1 MHRIGRMMTLGG
13 HEQDGGDEEINVMP
27 LIDMIFILLIFFLV
41 TASFVRESGVEVN
54 RPEAVTAEKKEA
66 VGMVVGLT
74 REGKIHIDNQQVD
87 LRRVRGLVEIFLVE
101 NSDGGVIID
110 ADTEVSAGK
119 LVAVLDQC
127 RLAGAE
133 NIAVS
138 ATKPGNRHE

>member
-1 MHRIGRMMTLGG
+1 MQRIGQMMISGARD
-13 HEQDGGDEEINVMP
+13 EDGGDEEINMMP

-74 REGKIHIDNQQVD
+74 RDGDIFIDGREVD

-101 NSDGGVIID
+101 NADGGVIID
-110 ADTEVSAGK
+110 ADSDVSAGRM
-119 LVAVLDQC
+119 VAVLDQC
-127 RLAGAE
+127 RLAGAR

-138 ATKPGNRHE
+138 ATKPGT

>member
-1 MHRIGRMMTLGG
+1 MRRLGG
-13 HEQDGGDEEINVMP
+13 SAAAGIQEEDGGDVEINMMP

-54 RPEAVTAEKKEA
+54 RPEAATAEKKEA
-66 VGMVVGLT
+66 VGMVVGIT
-74 REGKIHIDNQQVD
+74 RESHIFIDGRQVD

-101 NSDGGVIID
+101 NAKGGVIID
-110 ADTEVSAGK
+110 ADESCPTGR

-133 NIAVS
+133 NIAV
-138 ATKPGNRHE
+138 AAGRKE

>member
-1 MHRIGRMMTLGG
+1 MLRLGG
-13 HEQDGGDEEINVMP
+13 IAAARTRDEDGGDVEINMMP

-54 RPEAVTAEKKEA
+54 RPEAATAEKKEA
-66 VGMVVGLT
+66 AGMVVGIT
-74 REGKIHIDNQQVD
+74 EGGHIFIDGQQVD

-101 NSDGGVIID
+101 NAQGGVILD
-110 ADTEVSAGK
+110 ADEACPTGR

-133 NIAVS
+133 NIAV
-138 ATKPGNRHE
+138 AARRME